1 MLSLVLWIG
10 TPVSAQDRQIV
21 PQPPAGQ
28 AGQDESDRTG
38 RTPAGGQPEGDDPA
52 APASPQFGEEVV
64 VVGSRAQ
71 PRSVTDSTVPID
83 VVPVTEV
90 VRQGDSNLANQLR
103 VLLPSFH
110 VNPQEDGDLAALVRP
125 ASLRGMAPDHTLVL
139 VNGKRRHRGAVV
151 AWQGNGV
158 ADGAQGPDIST
169 IPAIALRQIEVL
181 RDGAAAQYG
190 SDAIAGVLNF
200 LLKDDRAG
208 GSVEL
213 RGGTQGAGDGR
224 QHAVAANAGL
234 PLGRTGFA
242 NLSLEYGNT
251 ASTDRSVQRADAA
264 GLIAAG
270 NRRVAEPA
278 QRWGSPEVDDDL
290 KLFANAGH
298 LFANGMQAYGHA
310 GYARRDVLT
319 FFYYRNPNTRGG
331 VFSNDGGRT
340 LLVGDVLAARG
351 AGTAQ
356 CPAVAIGNDVPD
368 PAALEAVAD
377 NPHCFSFQEQFPG
390 GFTPRFGGV
399 ARDVS
404 AVGGVRGRLAGDV
417 LWDASV
423 TAGANTADFSIRN
436 TVNASLGPETP
447 TTFDVGLYGQREVGV
462 NLDLSRALT
471 DRVHLAGGVE
481 WRNEQFRIGLG
492 QPESWAQGPYAAQG
506 FSVGSNGT
514 PGFGPIAAG
523 RWNRANAAVYGDIE
537 FRGAGRDWIVG
548 TAARYERFSDFGGT
562 LNGKLSGRVPLS
574 GRVALRGSL
583 GTGFRAPTPGQQNAF
598 NVSTQ
603 YVLALDD
610 LVNNGTIPSTSAVAG
625 LRGGRPLTPE
635 RSVNLSVGAVTG
647 GGPFTVTADYFRIDL
662 SDRLTLS
669 RLFALD
675 AAEVGDLLAEGI
687 TSAGD
692 LANFRFFTNDLETRT
707 QGLDLVAAW
716 TPPAL
721 DGATAIS
728 VLFNYTDTVATDFNP
743 ALLNPDRIADR
754 IRLLEEALPDTRW
767 NATLDQA
774 VGRGRLLARL
784 SYYGG
789 WFDRRDARRYGGKP
803 TVDLEVAWPV
813 ADAVTLTVGSRNILN
828 TYPDEN
834 PNAGRL
840 GNLYPPST
848 PFGFNGGFYYTRLNY
863 RVGDRRLNASRPV
876 GPPRRSRNALQHRG
890 PGRRFSAH
898 GSRSEAPHRA
908 RPRAVVARK
917 TRSRRADRRDHQP
930 DEPVSGRLS
939 HSPCRCGN
947 HGWSTGAERQP
958 RALFGIHSA
967 EGSQ

>member
-1 MLSLVLWIG
+1 MTGTFIRAVPRLLLASSLVLWSQAPG
-10 TPVSAQDRQIV
+10 AAQDRQIE
-21 PQPPAGQ
+21 PQPQ
-28 AGQDESDRTG
+28 AGRDEPDRNEPDRG
-38 RTPAGGQPEGDDPA
+38 PERDGDDPA
-52 APASPQFGEEVV
+52 AQPSPQFGEEVV
-64 VVGSRAQ
+64 VVGSRAR
-71 PRSVTDSTVPID
+71 PRSVTESAVPID
-83 VVPVTEV
+83 VVPAADV
-90 VRQGDSNLANQLR
+90 VRQGDSNLGNQLR
-103 VLLPSFH
+103 VLLPSFN
-110 VNPQEDGDLAALVRP
+110 VNPQEDGDLAAVVRP
-125 ASLRGMAPDHTLVL
+125 ASLRGLAPDHTLVL
-139 VNGKRRHRGAVV
+139 VNGKRRHRGAVI

-158 ADGAQGPDIST
+158 ADGAQGADIST

-200 LLKDDRAG
+200 LLRDDRSG

-213 RGGTQGAGDGR
+213 RSGTHGAGDGR
-224 QHAVAANAGL
+224 QYAVAANAGL
-234 PLGRTGFA
+234 PLGRNGFA

-264 GLIAAG
+264 GLVAAG
-270 NRRVAEPA
+270 NRHVEDPA

-290 KLFANAGH
+290 KLLANVGH
-298 LFANGMQAYGHA
+298 LFANGVQAYGHA

-340 LLVGDVLAARG
+340 LLIGDVLAARG
-351 AGTAQ
+351 EGSAH
-356 CPAVAIGNDVPD
+356 CPAVAIANGMPE
-368 PAALEAVAD
+368 PAALAAVSD
-377 NPHCFSFQEQFPG
+377 DPNCFSFQERFPG

-399 ARDVS
+399 AGDVS

-423 TAGANTADFSIRN
+423 TAGASTADFSIRN

-462 NLDLSRALT
+462 NLDLSRALS
-471 DRVHLAGGVE
+471 DRVHVAGGVE

-492 QPESWAQGPYAAQG
+492 EPDSWGQGPYAAQG

-523 RWNRANAAVYGDIE
+523 RWNRGNAAVYGDVE
-537 FRGAGRDWIVG
+537 FRGAARDWIVG
-548 TAARYERFSDFGGT
+548 TAARYEHFEDFGGT

-574 GRVALRGSL
+574 ERLALRGSL

-610 LVNNGTIPSTSAVAG
+610 LVNNGTIPSTSAVAR
-625 LRGGRPLTPE
+625 LRGGRPLSPE

-647 GGPFTVTADYFRIDL
+647 GGPFTLTADYFRIDL

-669 RLFALD
+669 RSFALE
-675 AAEVGDLLAEGI
+675 AAEVDGLLAEGI

-692 LANFRFFTNDLETRT
+692 LASFRFFTNDLETRT
-707 QGLDLVAAW
+707 QGLDLVTAW
-716 TPPAL
+716 TPSAL
-721 DGATAIS
+721 GGATTVS
-728 VLFNYTDTVATDFNP
+728 YLFNYTATVATDFNP

-767 NATLDQA
+767 TAAIDQTM
-774 VGRGRLLARL
+774 GSGTLLARV

-789 WFDRRDARRYGGKP
+789 WYDRRDTRRYRGKP
-803 TVDLEVAWPV
+803 TVDLEVTWPV
-813 ADAVTLTVGSRNILN
+813 SDAVTLTVGARNVLN
-828 TYPDEN
+828 TYPDMN
-834 PNAGRL
+834 PNADRL
-840 GNLYPPST
+840 GNRYPPST
-848 PFGFNGGFYYTRLNY
+848 PFGFNGGFYYTRLGY
-863 RVGDRRLNASRPV
+863 SW
-876 GPPRRSRNALQHRG
+876 
-890 PGRRFSAH
+890 
-898 GSRSEAPHRA
+898 RA
-908 RPRAVVARK
+908 
-917 TRSRRADRRDHQP
+917 AD
-930 DEPVSGRLS
+930 
-939 HSPCRCGN
+939 
-947 HGWSTGAERQP
+947 
-958 RALFGIHSA
+958 
-967 EGSQ
+967 

>member
-1 MLSLVLWIG
+1 MIQRRAPGGAALLWLGAVLWAQV
-10 TPVSAQDRQIV
+10 PASAQSRQIEPP
-21 PQPPAGQ
+21 PQAPQ
-28 AGQDESDRTG
+28 TEQDERG
-38 RTPAGGQPEGDDPA
+38 RTAAVPA
-52 APASPQFGEEVV
+52 AGEPARDGPGSPEFDEEVV
-64 VVGSRAQ
+64 VVGSRAR
-71 PRSVTDSTVPID
+71 PRSVTESAVPID
-83 VVPVTEV
+83 VVPAADVA
-90 VRQGDSNLANQLR
+90 RQGGSNLADQLR

-110 VNPQEDGDLAALVRP
+110 VNPQEDGDLAAVVRP
-125 ASLRGMAPDHTLVL
+125 ASLRGLAPDHTLVL
-139 VNGKRRHRGAVV
+139 VNGKRRHRGAVI

-158 ADGAQGPDIST
+158 ADGAQGPDVST

-200 LLKDDRAG
+200 LLRDDRSG
-208 GSVEL
+208 GRVEL
-213 RGGTQGAGDGR
+213 SSGTHGAGDGR
-224 QHAVAANAGL
+224 QYAVAANAGL

-251 ASTDRSVQRADAA
+251 ASTDRSAQRLDAA
-264 GLIAAG
+264 ALVAAG
-270 NRRVAEPA
+270 NRHVADPA
-278 QRWGSPEVDDDL
+278 QPWGSPEVDDDL
-290 KLFANAGH
+290 KLFANLGH
-298 LFANGMQAYGHA
+298 LFANGVQAYGHA
-310 GYARRDVLT
+310 GYAHRDVLT
-319 FFYYRNPNTRGG
+319 FFYFRNPNTRGG

-340 LLVGDVLAARG
+340 LLVGDVPAARG
-351 AGTAQ
+351 DGSAG
-356 CPAVAIGNDVPD
+356 CPTVAVVDDVPD
-368 PAALEAVAD
+368 PAALRAVFD
-377 NPHCFSFQEQFPG
+377 DPRCFSFHERFPG

-399 ARDVS
+399 ARDAS
-404 AVGGVRGRLAGDV
+404 AVGGLRGRMAGDV

-462 NLDLSRALT
+462 NLDLSRALN
-471 DRVHLAGGVE
+471 DRLNVAGGVE
-481 WRNEQFRIGLG
+481 WRNEQFRIGMG
-492 QPESWAQGPYAAQG
+492 EPDSWREGPYAAQG

-523 RWNRANAAVYGDIE
+523 AWSRANAAVYGDVE
-537 FRGAGRDWIVG
+537 LRGASRDWVIG
-548 TAARYERFSDFGGT
+548 TAARYEHFADFGAT
-562 LNGKLSGRVPLS
+562 VNGKLSGRVPLS

-610 LVNNGTIPSTSAVAG
+610 LVNNGTIPSTSAVAR
-625 LRGGRPLTPE
+625 LRGGRALLPE
-635 RSVNLSVGAVTG
+635 RSVNLSVGVAAG
-647 GGPFTVTADYFRIDL
+647 GGPFTLTADYFRIGL

-669 RLFALD
+669 RSFELD
-675 AAEVGDLLAEGI
+675 AAEVGGLLAEGV

-692 LANFRFFTNDLETRT
+692 LASFRFFTNDLETRT

-728 VLFNYTDTVATDFNP
+728 VLFNYTDTAATDFNP

-863 RVGDRRLNASRPV
+863 RWG
-876 GPPRRSRNALQHRG
+876 
-890 PGRRFSAH
+890 
-898 GSRSEAPHRA
+898 
-908 RPRAVVARK
+908 
-917 TRSRRADRRDHQP
+917 TAD
-930 DEPVSGRLS
+930 
-939 HSPCRCGN
+939 
-947 HGWSTGAERQP
+947 
-958 RALFGIHSA
+958 
-967 EGSQ
+967 

>member
-1 MLSLVLWIG
+1 MTAAARQVVSLSRYFIRAAPRLLLSSSLVLWSQAPG
-10 TPVSAQDRQIV
+10 AAQDRQIE
-21 PQPPAGQ
+21 PQPQ
-28 AGQDESDRTG
+28 AGRDEPDRNEPDRG
-38 RTPAGGQPEGDDPA
+38 PERDGDDPA
-52 APASPQFGEEVV
+52 AQSSPQFGEEVV
-64 VVGSRAQ
+64 VVGSRAR
-71 PRSVTDSTVPID
+71 PRSVTESTVPID
-83 VVPVTEV
+83 VVPAADI

-103 VLLPSFH
+103 VLLPSFN
-110 VNPQEDGDLAALVRP
+110 VNPQEDGDLAAVVRP
-125 ASLRGMAPDHTLVL
+125 ASLRGLAPDHTLVL
-139 VNGKRRHRGAVV
+139 VNGKRRHRGAVI

-158 ADGAQGPDIST
+158 ADGAQGADIST

-200 LLKDDRAG
+200 LLRDDRSG

-213 RGGTQGAGDGR
+213 RSGTHGAGDGR
-224 QHAVAANAGL
+224 QYAVAANAGL
-234 PLGRTGFA
+234 PLGRNGFA

-264 GLIAAG
+264 GLVAAG
-270 NRRVAEPA
+270 NRHVENPA
-278 QRWGSPEVDDDL
+278 QQWGSPEVDDDL
-290 KLFANAGH
+290 KLFANVGH
-298 LFANGMQAYGHA
+298 LFANGVQAYGHA

-340 LLVGDVLAARG
+340 LLIGDVLAARG
-351 AGTAQ
+351 EGSAH
-356 CPAVAIGNDVPD
+356 CPAVAIANGMPE
-368 PAALEAVAD
+368 PAALAAVSD
-377 NPHCFSFQEQFPG
+377 DPNCFSFQERFPG

-404 AVGGVRGRLAGDV
+404 VAGGVRGQLAGGV

-423 TAGANTADFSIRN
+423 TAGASTADFSIRN

-462 NLDLSRALT
+462 NLDLSRALN
-471 DRVHLAGGVE
+471 DRVHVAGGVE

-492 QPESWAQGPYAAQG
+492 EPESWSQGPYAAQG

-523 RWNRANAAVYGDIE
+523 RWNRGNAAVYGDVE
-537 FRGAGRDWIVG
+537 FRGAARDWIVG
-548 TAARYERFSDFGGT
+548 TAARYEHFEDFGGT
-562 LNGKLSGRVPLS
+562 LSGKLSGRVPLS
-574 GRVALRGSL
+574 ERLALRGSL

-625 LRGGRPLTPE
+625 LRGGRPLSPE

-647 GGPFTVTADYFRIDL
+647 GGPFTLTADYFRIDL

-669 RLFALD
+669 RSFALE
-675 AAEVGDLLAEGI
+675 AAEVDGLLAEGI

-692 LANFRFFTNDLETRT
+692 LASFRFFTNDLETRT
-707 QGLDLVAAW
+707 QGLDLVTAW
-716 TPPAL
+716 TPSAL
-721 DGATAIS
+721 GGATTVS
-728 VLFNYTDTVATDFNP
+728 FLFNYTDTVATDFNP

-767 NATLDQA
+767 TAAIDQA
-774 VGRGRLLARL
+774 VGRGTLLARV

-789 WFDRRDARRYGGKP
+789 WYDRRDARRYRGKP
-803 TVDLEVAWPV
+803 TVDLEAAWPLR
-813 ADAVTLTVGSRNILN
+813 DAVTLTVGARNVLN
-828 TYPDEN
+828 TYPDMN
-834 PNAGRL
+834 PNADRL
-840 GNLYPPST
+840 GNRYPPST
-848 PFGFNGGFYYTRLNY
+848 PFGFNGGFYYTRLGY
-863 RVGDRRLNASRPV
+863 SW
-876 GPPRRSRNALQHRG
+876 
-890 PGRRFSAH
+890 
-898 GSRSEAPHRA
+898 RA
-908 RPRAVVARK
+908 
-917 TRSRRADRRDHQP
+917 AD
-930 DEPVSGRLS
+930 
-939 HSPCRCGN
+939 
-947 HGWSTGAERQP
+947 
-958 RALFGIHSA
+958 
-967 EGSQ
+967 